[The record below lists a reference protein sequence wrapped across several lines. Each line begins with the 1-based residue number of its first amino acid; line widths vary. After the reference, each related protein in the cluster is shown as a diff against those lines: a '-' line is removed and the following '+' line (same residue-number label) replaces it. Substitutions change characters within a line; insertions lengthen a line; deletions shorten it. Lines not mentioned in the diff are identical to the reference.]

1 MIRIKESTVMNRL
14 PKIVTSHS
22 GMDARK
28 PTFPMAALIS
38 PGNVPTLPAIPPIC
52 PATVLT
58 MPPHI
63 SNTASISGIQ

>member
-38 PGNVPTLPAIPPIC
+38 PGNVPTFPAIPPIC

>member
-1 MIRIKESTVMNRL
+1 MNRL

-38 PGNVPTLPAIPPIC
+38 PGNVPTFPRHTAHLPGHCAYNAAAYIE
-52 PATVLT
+52 
-58 MPPHI
+58 H
-63 SNTASISGIQ
+63 ASIRGIQ